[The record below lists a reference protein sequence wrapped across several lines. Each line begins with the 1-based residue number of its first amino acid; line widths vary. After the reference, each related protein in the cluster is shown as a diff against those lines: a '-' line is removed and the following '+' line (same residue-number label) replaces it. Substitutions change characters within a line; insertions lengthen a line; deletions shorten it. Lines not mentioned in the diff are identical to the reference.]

1 MVNYET
7 ALGLTIFVCLGYYLQ
22 TGPQIG
28 DFLPQSKVDQ
38 FEEDGIVIVDDL
50 FSPEQLEKI
59 SSELMLRVNNRAAG
73 VRAEDLLNL
82 HFNDSF
88 ILSEREDSGEPVVTL
103 CISRPGP
110 PPQRSVRSLAAPQLP
125 EAETVRQPDPLQAA
139 RRESGD
145 SLAPGQRLLASLA
158 NEGRQCLGGPGRRDG
173 GERGHGHVQVLR
185 PPAVPGSQYRGG
197 EGGGDWSGLLHQG
210 EPRDSSTGESNQN
223 GTQARP
229 GRVP

>member
-1 MVNYET
+1 MLNYET
-7 ALGLTIFVCLGYYLQ
+7 VLGLTIFLCLGYYLQ
-22 TGPQIG
+22 TGPKVG

-38 FEEDGIVIVDDL
+38 FEEDGIVVVDDL
-50 FSPEQLEKI
+50 FSAEQLENI

-88 ILSEREDSGEPVVTL
+88 ILSEREDSGEPVLTL

-125 EAETVRQPDPLQAA
+125 EAEAVRHPDPLQAA
-139 RRESGD
+139 RGESGD

-158 NEGRQCLGGPGRRDG
+158 HEGRQCVAGPGRRHG
-173 GERGHGHVQVLR
+173 GQRGHGHVQVLR
-185 PPAVPGSQYRGG
+185 PPAVQSSQYRGG
-197 EGGGDWSGLLHQG
+197 EGGGDWGGLFHQSQ
-210 EPRDSSTGESNQN
+210 PRHSPTREGSQD
-223 GTQARP
+223 GTQARSS
-229 GRVP
+229 RVP